1 MKRALVTGASGFLG
15 AALVERLVHA
25 GVEVLVLHRPR
36 ADLWRLRPVQG
47 RYRELVADLR
57 EPASYRDALIRA
69 RPDTVF
75 HLAWTGVGS
84 RHRDEWVQVEG
95 NLHAT
100 LALVME
106 AADAGCA
113 HFIGAG
119 SQAEYG
125 PQNRALDEQAP
136 TRPTTLYGAAKL
148 SAYHLASRLTAQRGM
163 RFAWLR
169 VFSTYG
175 PKDNP
180 GWMLPTL
187 IQTLLHRG
195 RPTLTAGEQR
205 WDYLHVADAV
215 EAFYRVG
222 ATPEAV
228 DAFNLGSGEA
238 RPLRQVI
245 ELIRDRI
252 DPSLPLGFGEV
263 PYRPDQVMWLQA
275 DTRRLESVTGWRVG
289 RTLEEGLAD
298 TIAWHQSQRS

>member
-25 GVEVLVLHRPR
+25 GVDVLILHRPG
-36 ADLWRLRPVQG
+36 ADLWRLRSVQG
-47 RYRELVADLR
+47 RCRPIVADLR
-57 EPASYRDALIRA
+57 QPGSYRDALIQA

-84 RHRDEWVQVEG
+84 RHRDEWVQIEG

-106 AADAGCA
+106 AADAGCR

-125 PQNRALDEQAP
+125 PQNRILDEQAP
-136 TRPTTLYGAAKL
+136 TRPSTLYGAAKL
-148 SAYHLASRLTAQRGM
+148 SAYHLSSRIAAHRGM

-187 IQTLLHRG
+187 IQTLLRRE

-222 ATPEAV
+222 VTPDAT
-228 DAFNLGSGEA
+228 DLFNLGSGEA

-275 DTRRLESVTGWRVG
+275 DTRRLQSVASWQVS

-298 TIAWHQSQRS
+298 TVAWHQSQRP